1 MTTSVKS
8 SLAAGIAA
16 TLVSIASAQMV
27 PPFSD
32 VPSAFTTPSYA
43 SNVAL
48 YQAQLGDLYFDSD
61 ANVPSSVQT
70 WNHGPVD
77 VAAALGGSPWKAEG
91 GSVKAIFL
99 GETAGWANDFG
110 YTPSSAPDTYVPL
123 ATNIENALDGTGTI
137 QSGFETTVNY
147 AAGTTVD
154 FWLNSGGP
162 IGMGGLFYA
171 FDGNRFSGSDSSV
184 HTRWQVRDVTTTYF
198 NGVTTVT
205 EAVPTLL
212 VGFEDTRLGVSFYDG
227 DFNDFVFGFQFLPT
241 QSNTPVPEPSTYGLL
256 GGVAL
261 MGLVALR
268 RFKRKAA

>member
-1 MTTSVKS
+1 
-8 SLAAGIAA
+8 
-16 TLVSIASAQMV
+16 
-27 PPFSD
+27 
-32 VPSAFTTPSYA
+32 
-43 SNVAL
+43 
-48 YQAQLGDLYFDSD
+48 
-61 ANVPSSVQT
+61 
-70 WNHGPVD
+70 
-77 VAAALGGSPWKAEG
+77 
-91 GSVKAIFL
+91 
-99 GETAGWANDFG
+99 
-110 YTPSSAPDTYVPL
+110 
-123 ATNIENALDGTGTI
+123 
-137 QSGFETTVNY
+137 
-147 AAGTTVD
+147 
-154 FWLNSGGP
+154 
-162 IGMGGLFYA
+162 MGGLFYA